1 MQFNENNQENN
12 NNNNLLKENKN
23 SKFII
28 TPFKII
34 MIRINIVFNFDEN
47 FNLSFVYSYN
57 IIKMNYTI

>member
-47 FNLSFVYSYN
+47 FNLSFVYS
-57 IIKMNYTI
+57 